1 MTLLTDLTRWNRAG
15 LTRFRYVDG
24 NAAVWLE
31 ELRIGMLAQYLRAI
45 DPDERLPEKW
55 RDLFLKKE
63 SDWEL
68 TLPQA
73 DYAEAVAWAALLP
86 QPPTSPETG
95 GKRNSRLVAQ
105 YGRRSSEYAWELMQA
120 FARAA
125 HILLEHLDAYAN
137 EGYLPTATQWDNLRK
152 LAAMVNYL
160 PTPPASATTTVA
172 LHVAEDAGVI
182 EIASGLAMKYARPEG
197 GAPLI
202 FETLKPIV
210 GHPELNA
217 ARAFE
222 WDRNETPIDLAVHAE
237 WIMPEKAKLAPGD
250 LAVLAGSGATG
261 TALSLAAVER
271 NDEAG
276 LATLTFEPKSS
287 VAPPLCEAGL
297 HIEPDGVRLGLPES
311 TSDQLVLN
319 VAGAASIPANSVVE
333 IRHGGNANPELA
345 IVVQSSGNQ
354 LVLSGVGTISGAV
367 EIEAY
372 TPVGANSSGIFDA
385 APEISTLYFRQPGG
399 GALAAQ
405 GAPRYAEGDSGL
417 LAARTFTRPSNTTGI
432 GYANL
437 GTNRTFNGN
446 VVSAPPSI
454 ASSSAFGVRFQGK
467 PPKALK
473 AGDWYVARPVGEIG
487 LTALKVVGVRI
498 EAEVY
503 YILFHAAPPKAP
515 ELTEFFGPMTRR
527 LRPRHHDRN
536 PEPAIVGGIVILQG
550 LSPEA
555 RDLVK
560 AGRVAH
566 VVLERE
572 GEEKEAGQ
580 AMIAEVEPV
589 GFELK
594 VTLVSETSFA
604 GWEKGWTTFHLN
616 TVSASHGETKAPKV
630 LGSGDAE
637 KLRQDFRFK
646 VDTVS
651 FVPSTASV
659 SGVAPDMDVA
669 VDGIKWEYRDLGDP
683 SAEGSDAWSV
693 RLNEDD
699 TLQIHFRRRLP
710 TGKNNVA
717 VPRHRVG
724 VGLSGT
730 GVPPWSFTAP
740 MKKNRFV
747 TAITQPFATAGG
759 ADREPVS
766 AIRENAPANLA
777 ANGRAVSLKDFE
789 RLCNRHSSVWQA
801 HAREVIGVTSAN
813 LVDIVVVPSGGGAV
827 TAALK
832 DDLVASI
839 LSRALPGV
847 AITISAYEAVAVKIG
862 VKVRVDI
869 ARFDKTD
876 VQDAVLAALTD
887 AFSLVRRNLGQP
899 LYVAEILAAAER
911 VDGVETVVIDAFARK
926 PGAPAPLRE
935 AQMSGALS
943 AIFPRVDQV
952 VHAVGSA
959 DIVVLVEAA

>member
-1 MTLLTDLTRWNRAG
+1 MTRLTDLTRWNRAG

-31 ELRIGMLAQYLRAI
+31 ELRIAMLAQYLRAI

-55 RDLFLKKE
+55 RDLFLKKQ

-68 TLPQA
+68 SLPQT
-73 DYAEAVAWAALLP
+73 DYSEAVAWDALLP
-86 QPPTSPETG
+86 QPPASPETA

-105 YGRRSSEYAWELMQA
+105 YDRRSSEYAWELMQA

-172 LHVAEDAGVI
+172 LHVADGAGAV
-182 EIASGLAMKYARPEG
+182 EIASGLATKYARPEG
-197 GAPLI
+197 GAPLV

-210 GHPELNA
+210 GHPDLNA

-222 WDRNETPIDLAVHAE
+222 WDRNATPIDLAVHTD
-237 WIMPEKAKLAPGD
+237 WIVPEKAKLAPGD
-250 LAVLAGSGATG
+250 LAVLAGSGSTA
-261 TALSLAAVER
+261 TALILAAVVR
-271 NDEAG
+271 DDEAG
-276 LATLTFEPKSS
+276 LATLSFEPKDSA
-287 VAPPLCEAGL
+287 VPPLCEVGL
-297 HIEPDGVRLGLPES
+297 HIEPEGVRLGLPES
-311 TSDQLVLN
+311 SGGQLVLN
-319 VAGAASIPANSVVE
+319 VSGAASIPANSVVL
-333 IRHGGNANPELA
+333 IRYGDISALA
-345 IVVQSSGNQ
+345 SVAQSNGNQ
-354 LVLSGVGTISGAV
+354 LVLSGIENVSGAV
-367 EIEAY
+367 EIEAL
-372 TPVGANSSGIFDA
+372 TPVGVNNDGNFDA
-385 APEISTLYFRQPGG
+385 APQVSTLYFRQSTGG
-399 GALAAQ
+399 VTAAQ
-405 GAPRYAEGDSGL
+405 GEMQRSGGNDV
-417 LAARTFTRPSNTTGI
+417 ARRFTRPSNTTGI

-437 GTNRTFNGN
+437 AANPTFSGT
-446 VVSAPPSI
+446 VVSTPQSI
-454 ASSSAFGVRFQGK
+454 VDSGAFGVRFEGK
-467 PPKALK
+467 PPKSLK
-473 AGDWYVARPVGEIG
+473 AGDWYVARTVGGTDLAG
-487 LTALKVVGVRI
+487 LQVVGVRI
-498 EAEVY
+498 EADVHY
-503 YILFHAAPPKAP
+503 VLFHAEPPAAPG
-515 ELTEFFGPMTRR
+515 LTEFFGPMTRR
-527 LRPRHHDRN
+527 LQPLHHDRN
-536 PEPAIVGGIVILQG
+536 PVPAIEGGIVCLEG
-550 LSPEA
+550 LAPEA
-555 RDLVK
+555 LDLVK
-560 AGRVAH
+560 PGRAAL

-572 GEEKEAGQ
+572 GAEKQAGQ
-580 AMIAEVEPV
+580 ATISEVEPI
-589 GFELK
+589 GDGLK
-594 VTLVSETSFA
+594 LTLVSESNFA
-604 GWEKGWTTFHLN
+604 DWEKGWTTFHLN
-616 TVSASHGETKAPKV
+616 TVGLSHGETKAPKV

-651 FVPSTASV
+651 FIPSTASV

-683 SAEGSDAWSV
+683 SAEGADAWSV

-699 TLQIHFRRRLP
+699 TLQIYFRRRLP
-710 TGKNNVA
+710 TGKNNLA
-717 VPRHRVG
+717 APRHRVG

-766 AIRENAPANLA
+766 SIRENAPANLA
-777 ANGRAVSLKDFE
+777 ANGRAVSLRDFE
-789 RLCNRHSSVWQA
+789 RLCARHSSVWQA
-801 HAREVIGVTSAN
+801 HAREVIGVSSAN
-813 LVDIVVVPSGGGAV
+813 LVDIVIVPSGGGAV
-827 TAALK
+827 PEALK
-832 DDLVASI
+832 GDLVASI

-847 AITISAYEAVAVKIG
+847 AVAISAYEGVAVTIG

-876 VQDAVLAALTD
+876 VQDSVLAALTD
-887 AFSLVRRNLGQP
+887 AFSLVRRGLGQP

-911 VDGVETVVIDAFARK
+911 VEGVETVVIDSFARK
-926 PGAPAPLRE
+926 SGAPAPLRE
-935 AQMSGALS
+935 ALMSGVLS

-952 VHAVGSA
+952 VHAAGSA
-959 DIVVLVEAA
+959 DIVVLVEAV